1 MGKAKDP
8 TQQLREHLLE
18 LLRGQ
23 SAHASFD
30 DIVAEWPV
38 ELRGVKP
45 VGLPYTAWQVLEHL
59 RIAQWD
65 ILEFSRNP
73 RHVSPDY
80 PDGYWPETEQPAD
93 EASWGKS
100 VANFTEDLGRMR
112 ALVEEGDLFTPFAH
126 GSGQTLLRETM
137 LVADHNAYHL
147 GQLVTIRRLLGA
159 WPGG

>member
-1 MGKAKDP
+1 MGEANDQ
-8 TQQLREHLLE
+8 TQSLREHLLE
-18 LLRGQ
+18 LLRGK
-23 SAHASFD
+23 SAHAAFED
-30 DIVAEWPV
+30 VVAEWPA

-45 VGLPYTAWQVLEHL
+45 AGLPYNAWQVLEHL

-80 PDGYWPETEQPAD
+80 PDGYWPETEAPAN
-93 EASWGKS
+93 EAAWDKS
-100 VANFTEDLGRMR
+100 IANFTEDLGQMR
-112 ALVEEGDLFTPFAH
+112 VLVEAEDLFTPFAH
-126 GSGQTLLRETM
+126 GSGQTLLREAM